1 MSKLTTDDL
10 PYDPESF
17 VAAVKELFPRLQ
29 LGVLEIC
36 AEALGMG
43 ENEYC
48 AFRIMD
54 VKMQRWKNDP
64 SDFNRDQVVACACL
78 IVEARKLDRV

>member
-1 MSKLTTDDL
+1 MSKLTTDGV
-10 PYDPESF
+10 PHDPEGF
-17 VAAVKELFPRLQ
+17 VAPVKELFPRLQ

-48 AFRIMD
+48 AFRMMD
-54 VKMQRWKNDP
+54 AKMRRWREDP
-64 SDFNRDQVVACACL
+64 SDFNRDQVVPCACL